1 MSFLIDNIYH
11 YLQVD
16 VLESQWIKLNDG
28 IKASRDFEECRML
41 HDQYQDSILE
51 QCFLNLPDVLKALQD
66 VLLMC
71 TKLCKLLKTVEEND
85 VKNEAFKEA
94 FWQIKHNFE
103 KQSNRV
109 FNLLSNF
116 KDNH

>member
-1 MSFLIDNIYH
+1 
-11 YLQVD
+11 
-16 VLESQWIKLNDG
+16 
-28 IKASRDFEECRML
+28 
-41 HDQYQDSILE
+41 
-51 QCFLNLPDVLKALQD
+51 
-66 VLLMC
+66 MC

-116 KDNH
+116 KDNHQSAPYLSQLLLRIDYNNYFTELGEIVMARMNR